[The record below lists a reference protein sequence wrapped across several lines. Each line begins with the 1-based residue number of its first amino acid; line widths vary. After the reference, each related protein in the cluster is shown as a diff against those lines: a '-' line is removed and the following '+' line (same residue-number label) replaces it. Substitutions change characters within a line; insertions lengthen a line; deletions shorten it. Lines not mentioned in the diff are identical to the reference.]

1 MYVGGGGG
9 APESIAASQSTYV
22 ETGIGWRHLGGLR
35 ICRQYCVAHSAV
47 GREGLKPLYC
57 RRSTGSRSCLTILDL
72 SAREGEGRKIF
83 FGFLV
88 VIVVEE

>member
-57 RRSTGSRSCLTILDL
+57 RPCLTILDL
-72 SAREGEGRKIF
+72 SAREGEGRKKDF
-83 FGFLV
+83 FWLSCCY
-88 VIVVEE
+88 IVVEE